1 MIVPG
6 IKPSGVTRATELW
19 IVKNLKKTN
28 EARGLE
34 ITVQNRSLYEH
45 LKLYM
50 LQFELK
56 HSTQ

>member
-6 IKPSGVTRATELW
+6 IKPSGVARATELW

-34 ITVQNRSLYEH
+34 ITVQNCSLYKH
-45 LKLYM
+45 LKLYV